1 MVRMSGRAKNT
12 RKMNYDEL
20 EKLRE
25 RLIQASQRRP
35 RSKVQEILDRL
46 LGRVDTKLKLKAQP
60 KSTSANDDSGKA
72 A

>member
-1 MVRMSGRAKNT
+1 MVRAVGRAK
-12 RKMNYDEL
+12 KYKEMNYDEL
-20 EKLRE
+20 QKLRE

-46 LGRVDTKLKLKAQP
+46 LGRVDTKLKLKPRP
-60 KSTSANDDSGKA
+60 KSISESDDSGKA